1 MQLTIRKKLLLAFGL
16 ILLLSTAVNIYA
28 LLQMD
33 VLAGLTTKLFNHP
46 LQVTRAVLSADSG
59 IIKMHR
65 SMKDVALA
73 SNVAD
78 METAHAFVHR
88 HEQQVLAQFAIVQKW
103 ILGKEGADLIKETIQ
118 IFQNWALIRNEVIAL
133 MEAEQRDKASAI
145 SKGKGAKHVA
155 LLNRKMEALTN
166 YAATK
171 ASGMYDNAQTM
182 RSEVITTS
190 VIALST
196 VIILTGLLAFFISVS
211 IVKSVQTINTLSK
224 QMVNGEIA
232 ATVTNQE
239 EFANVLKAKDEM
251 GEVGRAFYA
260 VANSLKTVMDDIV
273 QVSKGL
279 AKGNLGIM
287 PKATY
292 QGDFI
297 QIKNALNTTLSN
309 QNQVIKDIIQ
319 ISQGLAGGDLRVTP
333 KAEYQGDFVQIKD
346 ALTTTSADLGKVIED
361 IVQVSQGL
369 AEGNNVTAKAEYRG
383 DFTKIKSALEIAA
396 SQLADMS
403 ANTKVQD
410 WLKTGQ
416 ARLNEQITGEQDIA
430 TIIKKIISFLTTYVD
445 AQVGLFYQLQK
456 DNKQSYLQ
464 LVASYAYVENDSL
477 PNKYLLNEGLVGQAA
492 MERQVISVTQ
502 TPEECPA
509 ILRSGLSATSPQHV
523 LILPFLYEENIKGVI
538 EIGSANQMTAIAR
551 EFLEQV
557 MPNVGIVLNM
567 AESREQMQALLTQ
580 SQQQAAELKHKQD
593 ELQTNNA
600 KLKEQAEELQHQS
613 EELETQQEEL
623 RQTNETLEMR
633 AKDFER
639 QKSEFE
645 KKARTLEQT
654 KQEVEKAKAAIEGQE
669 LTLATNQQNDGVAP
683 ISTPPE
689 EITSTPAQ
697 PQEEFMPTQAK
708 PPEKVAPIPTKPKVE
723 LPPISDDRDA
733 LRPGDTFLLVIED
746 DRKFSSIILELSH
759 NKNFKCII
767 AEDGR
772 TGLQMAEKYQPNAI
786 ILDIG
791 LPQLDGL
798 SVMERLKD
806 NTKLRHIPVHFMSAA
821 DARIDAEKLG
831 AIGYLVKPINLEQ
844 LDNALTRIEHFWH
857 KTVKRLLIVSD
868 NKFHQ
873 QKIIQ
878 LVTNAKVQVELAS
891 DDIHQQLQTTAYDC
905 IILDMDIDSAKQLLA
920 QILDTDSGKAPFIA
934 YSERNLTA
942 EEDALLFQYADK
954 FPIRL
959 AYSEERLLDE
969 VTLFLHQAEQDLPS
983 AKRDMLH
990 KVQDNKT
997 IFRNKNILVIDNDM
1011 RNSYALAN
1019 ILEEYDVEII
1029 FADSGKKGLEQ
1040 LEQHDD
1046 IAAVLIDI
1054 ATSGMD
1060 GYETIQAIRKQPK
1073 YRQLPIIAITVKT
1086 APDEKAKYIEAG
1098 ANDYLPKPIDSEKL
1112 LSVMRV
1118 WLYK

>member
-1 MQLTIRKKLLLAFGL
+1 MQLNIRKKLLLAFGL
-16 ILLLSTAVNIYA
+16 VLLLSTAVNIYA

-59 IIKMHR
+59 IIKMHH

-118 IFQNWALIRNEVIAL
+118 IFQDWAPIRNEVIAL

-145 SKGKGAKHVA
+145 TKSKGAKHVA

-171 ASGMYDNAQTM
+171 ASGMYNNAQIM

-232 ATVTNQE
+232 STVTNQE
-239 EFANVLKAKDEM
+239 KFANVINAKDEM
-251 GEVGRAFYA
+251 GEIGRAFYA
-260 VANSLKTVMDDIV
+260 VANSFKTVIDDIV
-273 QVSKGL
+273 QVSEGL

-292 QGDFI
+292 QGDFM
-297 QIKNALNTTLSN
+297 QIKNALSTTLSN
-309 QNQVIKDIIQ
+309 QNQVIKDVIQ
-319 ISQGLAGGDLRVTP
+319 ISQGLA
-333 KAEYQGDFVQIKD
+333 
-346 ALTTTSADLGKVIED
+346 
-361 IVQVSQGL
+361 
-369 AEGNNVTAKAEYRG
+369 EGSKVTAKAEYRG
-383 DFTKIKSALEIAA
+383 DFIKIKDALEIAA
-396 SQLADMS
+396 TQLADMS
-403 ANTKVQD
+403 ANSKLQN

-416 ARLNEQITGEQDIA
+416 AQLNEQITGEQDIA
-430 TIIKKIISFLTTYVD
+430 TIIKKIISFLTTYID

-464 LVASYAYVENDSL
+464 LVASYAYIENDSL

-502 TPEECPA
+502 TPQECPA

-523 LILPFLYEENIKGVI
+523 LILPFLYEDKIKGVV
-538 EIGSANQMTAIAR
+538 EIGSAKMMTAIAR

-557 MPNVGIVLNM
+557 MPNVGIMLNM
-567 AESREQMQALLTQ
+567 AESREQMQILLKQ
-580 SQQQAAELKHKQD
+580 SQQKAEELKTKQD
-593 ELQTNNA
+593 ELQVNNA
-600 KLKEQAEELQHQS
+600 KLQEQAEELQQQS

-623 RQTNETLEMR
+623 RQTNESFEIR
-633 AKDFER
+633 ARNFER
-639 QKSEFE
+639 QQLEFD
-645 KKARTLEQT
+645 KKAKMLEQT
-654 KQEVEKAKAAIEGQE
+654 KLEVEKAKAAIEGQE
-669 LTLATNQQNDGVAP
+669 LAPSRQVDGGTS
-683 ISTPPE
+683 ISEPPK
-689 EITSTPAQ
+689 ITSVQ
-697 PQEEFMPTQAK
+697 DKPQEELVSTPTK
-708 PPEKVAPIPTKPKVE
+708 PPQEKIAPIPIKPKVA
-723 LPPISDDRDA
+723 LPPIYDDRDG
-733 LRPGDTFLLVIED
+733 LQPGDTSILVIED
-746 DRKFSSIILELSH
+746 DRKFSGIILELSR
-759 NKNFKCII
+759 NRDFKCII
-767 AEDGR
+767 AEDGLS
-772 TGLQMAEKYQPNAI
+772 GLQMAEKYQPNAI

-791 LPQLDGL
+791 LPQLDGF

-806 NTKLRHIPVHFMSAA
+806 NPKLRHIPVHFMSAA
-821 DARIDAEKLG
+821 DAKIDAEKLG
-831 AIGYLVKPINLEQ
+831 AIGYLVKPITLEQ
-844 LDNALTRIEHFWH
+844 LENALTRIEQFWH

-873 QKIIQ
+873 QKIMQ
-878 LVTNAKVQVELAS
+878 LVSNAKVQVDLAT
-891 DDIHQQLQTTAYDC
+891 DDAHQQIQTGAIDC
-905 IILDMDIDSAKQLLA
+905 IIFDMDIDAAQQLLA
-920 QILDTDSGKAPFIA
+920 KILETDSGKAPVIA
-934 YSERNLTA
+934 YAERNLTT
-942 EEDALLFQYADK
+942 EEDALLFQYVNK

-959 AYSEERLLDE
+959 AHSEERLLDE
-969 VTLFLHQAEQDLPS
+969 VTLFLHQAEQDLPT

-990 KVQDNKT
+990 KVQDNQT
-997 IFRNKNILVIDNDM
+997 IFRYKKVLIIDDDM
-1011 RNSYALAN
+1011 RNSFALAN
-1019 ILEEYDVEII
+1019 VLEQYDVEIV
-1029 FADSGKKGLEQ
+1029 FADSGEKGLKQ
-1040 LEQHDD
+1040 LAEHD

-1054 ATSGMD
+1054 VMPEMD

-1073 YRQLPIIAITVKT
+1073 YRQLPIIAVTVKT
-1086 APDEKAKYIEAG
+1086 SPDEKAKCIEAG